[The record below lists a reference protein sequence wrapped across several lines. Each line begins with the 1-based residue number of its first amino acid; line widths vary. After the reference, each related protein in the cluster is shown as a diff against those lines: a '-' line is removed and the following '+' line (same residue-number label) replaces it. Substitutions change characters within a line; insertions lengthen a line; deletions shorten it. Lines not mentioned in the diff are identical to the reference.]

1 MNEQDDEILV
11 EEILCC
17 QNDDDIKSLVD
28 SQCLDIIGNSL
39 QDQLKLAHKQ
49 LFRVI
54 RIFREFLNSSPN
66 QFMELKIKKEQ
77 NQVLQQ
83 NYLIIHHELQRNKNR
98 VKQIEEINSEL
109 KLQIKLYEGDFETIR
124 QSSFEDIKKVE
135 DQLVKTTNQ
144 ISLYK
149 NSLIQK
155 FCVICLQ
162 KEYCILLKPCG
173 HICVCEECSKK
184 IEHCPIDRLKIFKMK
199 KIYLS

>member
-1 MNEQDDEILV
+1 MNEQDDEMLI

-17 QNDDDIKSLVD
+17 QNDDDIRSLVD

-39 QDQLKLAHKQ
+39 QDQLTLAHKQ

-54 RIFREFLNSSPN
+54 KLFREFLDSSRN
-66 QFMELKIKKEQ
+66 QFWDQKKKREQ
-77 NQVLQQ
+77 NQTLQQ
-83 NYLIIHHELQRNKNR
+83 DYLIIHHELQLEKSRG
-98 VKQIEEINSEL
+98 KQIEEANNQL
-109 KLQIKLYEGDFETIR
+109 RLQIKLYEGDFETIR
-124 QSSFEDIKKVE
+124 QQSFEDIKKVE
-135 DQLVKTTNQ
+135 EQLVKTQNQ

-173 HICVCEECSKK
+173 HVCVCEECSKK
-184 IEHCPIDRLKIFKMK
+184 IDQCPIDRVKVTKMNK
-199 KIYLS
+199 VYLS

>member
-1 MNEQDDEILV
+1 MNEQDDEMLV

-39 QDQLKLAHKQ
+39 QDQLNLAHKQ

-54 RIFREFLNSSPN
+54 RIFREFLNQSPN
-66 QFMELKIKKEQ
+66 QYWDQRTKKEQ

-83 NYLIIHHELQRNKNR
+83 NYLMIHHELQREKNK
-98 VKQIEEINSEL
+98 VKQIEEVNRQM
-109 KLQIKLYEGDFETIR
+109 KLQIKLYEGDYETMR
-124 QSSFEDIKKVE
+124 QQSFEDIKKVE
-135 DQLVKTTNQ
+135 DQLVKTNNQ

-162 KEYCILLKPCG
+162 KEYCIVLKPCG
-173 HICVCEECSKK
+173 HVCVCEECSKK
-184 IEHCPIDRLKIFKMK
+184 IDHCPIDRVKIQKMK
-199 KIYLS
+199 KVYLS